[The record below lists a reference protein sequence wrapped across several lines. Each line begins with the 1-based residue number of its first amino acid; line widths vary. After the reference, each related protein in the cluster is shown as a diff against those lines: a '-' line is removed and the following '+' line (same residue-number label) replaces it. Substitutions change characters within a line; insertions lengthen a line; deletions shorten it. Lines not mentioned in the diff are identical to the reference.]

1 MGKPVGSIS
10 VRGARRSDRDEIV
23 RMRQSFWP
31 DSTAAEVDELLARGA
46 RSYVVLVAERL
57 GSDGGGRLCGFA
69 EVGTRPYAEGCD
81 SSPVAYLEGIWV
93 DADARR
99 VGVGAALVR
108 EADGWARAQGLIE
121 LASDTELVNST
132 SQAFH
137 EAMGFEEAERL
148 VAYRRR
154 VPERPR

>member
-1 MGKPVGSIS
+1 MGTPVGSIS
-10 VRGARRSDRDEIV
+10 VRVARAADRDEIV
-23 RMRQSFWP
+23 RMRRSLWP
-31 DSTAAEVDELLARGA
+31 DSTAAEVDELLAPGTRA
-46 RSYVVLVAERL
+46 YVVLVAERL
-57 GSDGGGRLCGFA
+57 GSDGKGGLCGFA
-69 EVGTRPYAEGCD
+69 EVGTRPYAEGCE

-108 EADGWARAQGLIE
+108 EADGWARAQGLTE
-121 LASDTELVNST
+121 LASDTDLANTT

-137 EAMGFEEAERL
+137 QAMGFEEAERL

-154 VPERPR
+154 VPEGPR